1 MAKVQKK
8 NASEAAFPEWL
19 VPVLVG
25 AITFIA
31 FLPALKAGFVSWD
44 DDRNFVMNGKYRG
57 LGPAQLGWMW
67 TTFHLGHYVPLSWM
81 SLGLDYT
88 LWGMNPA
95 GYHATNVA
103 LHAANAVLVYLLAR
117 RIFARTLPALT
128 TGTLAWASA
137 LAALLFSVHP
147 LRVES
152 VAWVTERRDVLSML
166 FFLASILTYLRS
178 QKENERR
185 NYVASLALFV
195 CALLS
200 KATSL
205 TLPVVLLILNVYP
218 LRRLIKRAERRAVL
232 IDLAP
237 YVLLSGATAVM
248 TLVALPHLV
257 QLGLLEKIAVSAY
270 SLVFYIWKTLVPDG
284 LAALY
289 AMPTS
294 VDPLA
299 PRYVASLLAL
309 LALTAG
315 AWAVRRRWPS
325 VPTAWV
331 AFLVIILPMLGVVQ
345 NGPQIAADRYTY
357 FAAPALTL
365 LLAGAIV
372 SARGS
377 AGELAN
383 GVALFAV
390 GALAV
395 LTWRQTT
402 VWRDSRALW
411 TQVLAVEPES
421 AIGQNNMGNV
431 LFQERRFNDAIAHY
445 RRAIATAP
453 NYTEAHNN
461 LGIALMNQGNITG
474 AIAEYERAA
483 STNPLDPEPHANL
496 GSALDALGKSAEA
509 LVHFQ
514 RALELDPDHGNAQV
528 NYANTLLKLN
538 RVDEAVR
545 VYQRAVLSHPDLAEA
560 HLNYGVAL
568 ARQGKLPEA
577 VEQFRTTLVLR
588 PESPEARQ
596 YLARLMEIQRANP

>member
-1 MAKVQKK
+1 MAKARKK
-8 NASEAAFPEWL
+8 NASTTSLPAWL
-19 VPVLVG
+19 VPVLVA
-25 AITFIA
+25 AITVIV

-44 DDRNFVMNGKYRG
+44 DDRNFVMNAKYRG

-95 GYHATNVA
+95 GYHATNVV

-117 RIFARTLPALT
+117 RIFTHTLPAAT
-128 TGTLAWASA
+128 TGVLAWASA
-137 LAALLFSVHP
+137 LAALLFSLHP

-166 FFLASILTYLRS
+166 FMLASILTYLRS
-178 QKENERR
+178 LDADTRR
-185 NYVASLALFV
+185 DYVLSLALFV

-205 TLPVVLLILNVYP
+205 TLPAVLLILNVYP
-218 LRRLIKRAERRAVL
+218 LRRLTRDHWRPVL
-232 IDLAP
+232 MELAP
-237 YVLLSGATAVM
+237 YALLSAATAVM
-248 TLVALPHLV
+248 TLIALPHLV

-270 SLVFYIWKTLVPDG
+270 SLVFYLWKTLVPDG

-289 AMPTS
+289 AMPTA
-294 VDPLA
+294 VHPLEA
-299 PRYVASLLAL
+299 RYVVSVVILVAL
-309 LALTAG
+309 SVG
-315 AWAVRRRWPS
+315 AWAVRRQWPS
-325 VPTAWV
+325 VPAAWV
-331 AFLVIILPMLGVVQ
+331 AFLVMILPMLGVVQ

-365 LLAGAIV
+365 MLAGAIV
-372 SARGS
+372 SVRGS
-377 AGELAN
+377 AEELVN
-383 GVALFAV
+383 GVALFALGV
-390 GALAV
+390 LGV
-395 LTWRQTT
+395 LTWRQTL

-411 TQVLAVEPES
+411 TQVLAVEPQS

-431 LFQERRFNDAIAHY
+431 FFQERRFNDAIAHY
-445 RRAIATAP
+445 RRAIASAP

-461 LGIALMNQGNITG
+461 LGIVLLNQGNFTG

-483 STNPLDPEPHANL
+483 ATNPLDPEPHANL

-509 LVHFQ
+509 LAHFE
-514 RALELDPDHGNAQV
+514 RALALDPDHVNAQV
-528 NYANTLLKLN
+528 NYGSTLLKLN
-538 RVDEAVR
+538 RVDDAVR
-545 VYQRAVLSHPDLAEA
+545 VYQRAVLSHPDLVEA

-568 ARQGKLPEA
+568 ARQGRLPEA
-577 VEQFRTTLVLR
+577 VEEFRTALVLKA
-588 PESPEARQ
+588 ESPEARQ
-596 YLARLMEIQRANP
+596 YLARLQARLRTY